1 MCSFHQ
7 SISLGVQGK
16 LCHAMLEIGPG
27 HKLAAASLSADVCKM
42 CNSDRETVTHAL
54 RDCVKAKELLVLGA
68 IDQHVVNETPNTFVD
83 YGRTLVADSNTVQAS
98 DSSHAPLNRSTR
110 WNCPMHAVINVNV
123 DGAFVSATGLA
134 SVGAV
139 ARDHHSMVIAGIARK
154 HFWQDFPLRLRGVGT
169 RLLLRVMQSPL

>member
-1 MCSFHQ
+1 MIHF
-7 SISLGVQGK
+7 I
-16 LCHAMLEIGPG
+16 CHDILPTG

-68 IDQHVVNETPNTFVD
+68 IDQHVVNETPNT
-83 YGRTLVADSNTVQAS
+83 YSNTVQAS